1 MLTVRVVTRFSG
13 QATSRLKVGVL
24 KIRVGTRFS
33 SPNASRLKFR
43 WLPDFR
49 ARIYP
54 TQNSG
59 GYPIFEPEHPA
70 QNSGGYLI
78 FGPGHIPVESRVALN
93 LGGYPIF
100 EPKCILLE
108 IQVATQFLSQNA
120 SCSKFGWVP
129 VFYPWY

>member
-59 GYPIFEPEHPA
+59 GYLIFEPEHPA
-70 QNSGGYLI
+70 QNSGGY
-78 FGPGHIPVESRVALN
+78 
-93 LGGYPIF
+93 PIF
-100 EPKCILLE
+100 DILLE
-108 IQVATQFLSQNA
+108 IQVATRFSSQNA
-120 SCSKFGWVP
+120 SHSKFGWLP
-129 VFYPWY
+129 DFRARPYPG

>member
-59 GYPIFEPEHPA
+59 GYLIFEPEH
-70 QNSGGYLI
+70 
-78 FGPGHIPVESRVALN
+78 RALN

-120 SCSKFGWVP
+120 SRLKFGWVP
-129 VFYPWY
+129 VFYPWYPNG